1 MSFCADTHDLI
12 WTMYFL
18 YSCRLQ
24 NSTNSYI
31 PHNKEWIKEKI
42 YDMLKKQAGPGRR

>member
-1 MSFCADTHDLI
+1 MSFDVLPDI
-12 WTMYFL
+12 FR
-18 YSCRLQ
+18 RLQ

-42 YDMLKKQAGPGRR
+42 YEMLKKQAGPGRR